1 MDYRRNHNLTHFTMF
16 FADDAGSLN
25 CSLFNIIFPAKYIN
39 EKYPGIHSADT
50 FHISQ
55 LNQWTPEVVESC
67 QKADLIL
74 IERNLFGDALIRE
87 MQLFLQNK
95 PVALVWDD
103 SYENI
108 ESQNASFS
116 FWHDSIVTQ
125 QLENGQVQNIKIFP
139 SNISQLRRG
148 ARLAKAYIGPSRL
161 LAEDWSKYTTSYR
174 IYNYLDLERYPE
186 DAEPLLPYDGITIGW
201 CGSLSHVSSFTD
213 SGVIPALTYVARKYD
228 NVRVLC
234 GGDKRVY
241 DKINLPETKKVFQ
254 PYVPDEQW
262 ASLQKSIDIGI
273 APLTS
278 TFDRRRSPI
287 KVLEYMLLKIPWIA
301 TNFETYEELGEYGH
315 LIENGIESWKKAL
328 CDAVENI
335 EEYRKLA
342 NGKAHE
348 YALSQS
354 YDKNIDKLL
363 AVYQEIITIPD
374 RDEL

>member
-1 MDYRRNHNLTHFTMF
+1 MSHFTF
-16 FADDAGSLN
+16 FYADDQGSLN
-25 CSLFNIIFPAKYIN
+25 CSLYNVIYPAKYIN

-55 LNQWTPEVVESC
+55 LSQWTPEAVESC
-67 QKADLIL
+67 QKADLVI

-95 PVALVWDD
+95 PVALIWDD

-108 ESQNASFS
+108 CVENASYG
-116 FWHDSIVTQ
+116 FWHDSLVQ
-125 QLENGQVQNIKIFP
+125 HPDEKGQIQNIKIFP
-139 SNISQLRRG
+139 HNVTQLRRG
-148 ARLAKAYIGPSRL
+148 ARLAKAYMGPSRL
-161 LAEDWSKYTTSYR
+161 LAEDWSKYTNAYR

-186 DAEPLLPYDGITIGW
+186 NAEPLLPFKGITIGW

-213 SGVIPALTYVARKYD
+213 SGIIPALTYVARKYD
-228 NVRVLC
+228 NVRILC
-234 GGDKRVY
+234 GGDKRIF
-241 DKINLPETKKVFQ
+241 DKLNLPDTKKIFQ

-262 ASLQKSIDIGI
+262 ASLQKSIDIGL

-287 KVLEYMLLKIPWIA
+287 KVLEYMLLKVPWIA
-301 TNFETYEELGEYGH
+301 TNFETYEELGEYGT
-315 LIENGIESWKKAL
+315 LVENGIENWKKAL

-335 EEYRKLA
+335 DKYRELA
-342 NGKAHE
+342 NGKAYE
-348 YALSQS
+348 YALTQT

-363 AVYQEIITIPD
+363 AVYRDIINSPD
-374 RDEL
+374 RDDPQ